1 MRISFQGEKM
11 DFIKAIL
18 LGIVEGFT
26 EFLPISSTGHLI
38 ILNQFLFFEKEFE
51 KTFDIFIQLGAI
63 LSVVFYFWHRLNPFE
78 KNKDQIQKQETFQ
91 LWIKTFIAVIPSV
104 IVGIF
109 FGGMIQKYLFNP
121 LTVAVMLL
129 LGGLVMILLEKRGN
143 NFKFYSINQID
154 YKVCFFIGL
163 FQCLSF
169 IPGTSRAAAT
179 IIGAMFLGLSRGIA
193 VEFSF
198 FLALPTMFLATCY
211 SIIKTGFNISLKEW
225 GLLITGFVTSFIVA
239 YFVISFFINFVRKH
253 NFIPFAIYRIVL
265 GLIIIIYFFLI
276 KMGYFKL

>member
-1 MRISFQGEKM
+1 M

-38 ILNQFLFFEKEFE
+38 LLNQFLSFERGFE

-78 KNKDQIQKQETFQ
+78 KNKEGKQRQETYN
-91 LWIKTFIAVIPSV
+91 LWLKTLIAVIPSIV
-104 IVGIF
+104 IGAL
-109 FGGMIQKYLFNP
+109 FGGLIQKFLFNP
-121 LTVAVMLL
+121 IVVAIMLL
-129 LGGLVMILLEKRGN
+129 LGGLVMILLEMRN
-143 NFKFYSINQID
+143 SNFKYYSINQLD
-154 YKVCFFIGL
+154 YKICILIGL

-169 IPGTSRAAAT
+169 IPGTSRSAAT

-198 FLALPTMFLATCY
+198 FLALPTMLMATGY
-211 SIIKTGFNISLKEW
+211 SILKTGFNITLKEW

-239 YFVISFFINFVRKH
+239 YFIISFFINFIRKH
-253 NFIPFAIYRIVL
+253 NFVPFAVYRIIL
-265 GLIIIIYFFLI
+265 GLAIIIYFLI
-276 KMGYFKL
+276 KK